1 MIIKS
6 VALAA
11 TAAALLMPPPAQAA
25 DASPVT
31 VVKGQGKEA
40 CPKESVCLYEDTDYN
55 AGRADARI
63 WALSGPVSDLGDY
76 QADDQASSV
85 LITLTGSYDIGL
97 YEARGFDGPYI
108 EFQHVPLPS
117 TTDGLTDTLEGI
129 GNPEPSDSPEQ
140 SKPSAPS
147 SNTPAPDDD
156 SDDPDREA
164 RNLNQTQEVYRKN
177 GQGLYRASTGTFNDT
192 ASSVDWRK

>member
-11 TAAALLMPPPAQAA
+11 TAAALLMPSPTQAA

-31 VVKGQGKEA
+31 VIKGQGKEA

-55 AGRADARI
+55 AGRPDARI
-63 WALSGPVSDLGDY
+63 WALEGPVSNLGDY

-85 LITLTGSYDIGL
+85 FITLTGSYDIGL
-97 YEARGFDGPYI
+97 YQARGFDGPYM
-108 EFQHVPLPS
+108 EFQHASLPS
-117 TTDGLTDTLEGI
+117 TADGLTDTLEGI
-129 GNPEPSDSPEQ
+129 GNTDPSER
-140 SKPSAPS
+140 SAPS
-147 SNTPAPDDD
+147 NNTPAPDEA

-164 RNLNQTQEVYRKN
+164 RNLSRTQEVYRKN
-177 GQGLYRASTGTFNDT
+177 GRGVYRASTGTFNNT
-192 ASSVDWRK
+192 ASSVEWRK